1 LSRLRERLEST
12 SMKKSTVYLIGA
24 GPGDPSLITVRGL
37 RCLAAADVVLYD
49 HLVHP
54 RLLRHARPDAERIDV
69 GPAAPR
75 ALDQEAICY
84 LLVEKAREGR
94 SVARLKWGDPFV
106 FDRGGEE
113 ALFLHEHGVPFEVVP
128 GIPAAV
134 GVPAYAG
141 VPLTYPGAGDTV
153 TFVRGYEDES
163 LKPPQIDWAG
173 LRRLGGTIVCYAG
186 ARQLPGILEALRAH
200 GWSGRDAACLVYN
213 GCLPQQETIGGM
225 LDDLVRATERPR
237 QRRPAML
244 IVGRVAAL
252 REHLRW
258 FDVKPLFGKHIV
270 TTRPREQAM
279 ELVELLEG
287 LGAAVTEAP
296 TIRIVPP
303 DDYAPLDEA
312 AARAGTFDWIV
323 FTSVNGVDY
332 FMQRLLGGPG
342 DVRDLKNVR
351 LCAIG
356 VGTADRLARFG
367 MRADVMPAEY
377 RLETVVEA
385 LRNSG
390 DLAGK
395 RFLLPRADVAREL
408 LAGELRRF
416 GASVT
421 EVTAYRAIPV
431 EGERR
436 GEPDI
441 YRLLLDKQV
450 DIVTF
455 TSASTVRNFVRLYGK
470 EQAADLLG
478 STTVASIGP
487 VTAEAAEQCGI
498 RTAIMPSEH
507 TIPGLVEAI
516 VQHVARGHGQNGPS
530 GRTEKYP

>member
-1 LSRLRERLEST
+1 
-12 SMKKSTVYLIGA
+12 MKKSTVYLIGA
-24 GPGDPSLITVRGL
+24 GPGDPSLITTRGL

-69 GPAAPR
+69 GPAAPQP
-75 ALDQEAICY
+75 LEQEAICY
-84 LLVEKAREGR
+84 LLVEKAREGK

-128 GIPAAV
+128 GVPAAV

-153 TFVRGYEDES
+153 TIVRGYEDES
-163 LKPPQIDWAG
+163 LKAPQVDWAS
-173 LRRLGGTIVCYAG
+173 LHRLGGTIVCYCG
-186 ARQLPGILEALRAH
+186 ARQLPGILEALRSH

-213 GCLPQQETIGGM
+213 GCVPQQEAIGATI
-225 LDDLVRATERPR
+225 DDLVRAIENPNY
-237 QRRPAML
+237 RRPAML
-244 IVGRVAAL
+244 IVGRVVGL

-258 FDVKPLFGKHIV
+258 YDVKPLFGKRIV

-287 LGAAVTEAP
+287 LGASVTEAP

-303 DDYAPLDEA
+303 DDFGPLDEA
-312 AARAGTFDWIV
+312 AAQAATFDWIV

-332 FMQRLLGGPG
+332 FMQRLLLGPG
-342 DVRDLKNVR
+342 DVRDLKNAR

-356 VGTADRLARFG
+356 PGTAERLTRFG
-367 MRADVMPAEY
+367 IKVDLMPPEY
-377 RLETVVEA
+377 RLEAIVDV
-385 LRNSG
+385 LRQTG

-395 RFLLPRADVAREL
+395 RFLLPRADIAREL
-408 LAGELRRF
+408 LAEELRRS
-416 GASVT
+416 GAEVL
-421 EVTAYRAIPV
+421 EVTAYRTIPV
-431 EGERR
+431 ESERE
-436 GEPDI
+436 GEPDV

-455 TSASTVRNFVRLYGK
+455 TSASTVRNFVRLFGK
-470 EQAADLLG
+470 DQVADLLG
-478 STTVASIGP
+478 SVTVASIGP

-498 RTAIMPSEH
+498 RTAVMPASH

-516 VQHVARGHGQNGPS
+516 VQHVARENGAAHLGQKV
-530 GRTEKYP
+530 EEYP